1 MNAER
6 VKLSVGQARR
16 MAVAAQGLAEPRPS
30 GRIDRRHLRKVFARI
45 GVIQIDSVNVLVRS
59 QELPLFARLGPYS
72 RNLLPDALADG
83 ELFEYW
89 AHMAAIIPS
98 EQHRLFRWKMAQ
110 THHWRAMDR
119 LARDRPTFVEE
130 VFDRISADGPLTAAD
145 LEQRIGPKGPWWDWD
160 DGKIALEELFHRG
173 RVVGRRRSSDFARL
187 YDLPERVLPAS
198 ALGGPTPA
206 EPEARKEL
214 LEIAARALGVAT
226 LEDLTDYHR
235 QGNQPCRPLVA
246 ELIEEGRLLPAEVDG
261 WTRPSFVHVDAKV
274 PRRIETRALLSPF
287 DSLVWNRARN
297 ERLFDF
303 HYRIEIYVPA
313 PKRVHGYYVLPFL
326 VDDELVG
333 RVDLKADRAN
343 GVLRVHG
350 AFAEPGVPE
359 ARVAAELA
367 AELKDMAGWL
377 GLDAVT
383 TTDRGELAA
392 GLLKAGVTA
401 ADGLEIRG
409 G

>member
-1 MNAER
+1 MTTP
-6 VKLSVGQARR
+6 VKLSAGQARR
-16 MAVAAQGLAEPRPS
+16 MAVAAQGLGEPRPS

-59 QELPLFARLGPYS
+59 QELPLFARLGPHP

-89 AHMAAIIPS
+89 AHMAAIVPS

-110 THHWRAMDR
+110 THHWGAMDR

-130 VFDRISADGPLTAAD
+130 VFERISADGPLTAAD
-145 LEQRIGPKGPWWDWD
+145 LEQRVGPKGPWWDWD

-173 RVVGRRRSSDFARL
+173 RVVGRRRGSDFARL

-198 ALGGPTPA
+198 ALGGPTPD
-206 EPEARKEL
+206 EPEARKGL
-214 LEIAARALGVAT
+214 LELAARALGVAT
-226 LEDLTDYHR
+226 LDDLTDYHR
-235 QGNQPCRPLVA
+235 QRNQPCRPLVA
-246 ELIEEGRLLPAEVDG
+246 ELVEEGRLLPAEVDG
-261 WTRPSFVHVDAKV
+261 WTRPAFVHVDAKV
-274 PRRIETRALLSPF
+274 PRRIESRALLSPF

-297 ERLFDF
+297 ERLFGF
-303 HYRIEIYVPA
+303 HYRIEIYVPP
-313 PKRVHGYYVLPFL
+313 PKRVYGYYVLPFL
-326 VDDELVG
+326 VDGELVG

-343 GVLRVHG
+343 GVLRVQG

-359 ARVAAELA
+359 ARVVAELA

-377 GLDAVT
+377 DLDVVT

-392 GLLKAGVTA
+392 GLRQAGVAA
-401 ADGLEIRG
+401 ADELEIRSG
-409 G
+409 